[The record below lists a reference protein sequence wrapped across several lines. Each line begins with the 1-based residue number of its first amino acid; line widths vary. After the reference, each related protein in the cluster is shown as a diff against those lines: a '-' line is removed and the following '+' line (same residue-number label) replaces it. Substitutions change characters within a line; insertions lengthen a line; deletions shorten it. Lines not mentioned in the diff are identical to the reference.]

1 MSTVGSA
8 LPICRSVQ
16 NAGVLDSVSD
26 TLVLVIKCVDFS
38 PQTLRYK
45 NYYLSLIN
53 LVLNSQPLRGENI
66 LSQPFADGYPS
77 P

>member
-8 LPICRSVQ
+8 LPIYRSVQ
-16 NAGVLDSVSD
+16 NAGDLDSVSD

-38 PQTLRYK
+38 PQTL
-45 NYYLSLIN
+45 SLIN
-53 LVLNSQPLRGENI
+53 LVLNSQSLRGENI

>member
-8 LPICRSVQ
+8 LPIYRSVQ
-16 NAGVLDSVSD
+16 NAGDLDSVSD

-38 PQTLRYK
+38 PQTL
-45 NYYLSLIN
+45 SLIN
-53 LVLNSQPLRGENI
+53 LVLNSQSLCGENI

>member
-8 LPICRSVQ
+8 LPIYGSVQ
-16 NAGVLDSVSD
+16 NAGDLDSVSD

-38 PQTLRYK
+38 PQTL
-45 NYYLSLIN
+45 SLIN
-53 LVLNSQPLRGENI
+53 LVLNSQSLRGENI